1 MNEIRFPLESL
12 HADALCADM
21 PDCLALMVFAGK
33 GGEVLNELKLLYPQS
48 HSRIYYIEDIMQTQ
62 MPKVL
67 SFAETHKIP
76 CIVLNGDEPAD
87 PGVFIQT
94 PDSRVSLISRGTED
108 PDPVQA
114 VLEKMTPSYFTWIGY
129 QRYFTDPVVLDL
141 LSDRYM
147 ETLRLGEFRNSVV
160 AAEPLLREASYH
172 FMDLRSVRHS
182 DAPDGICTTPN
193 GLYAEEICTLARYA
207 GLSADFRL
215 AVLYGYPSKIRR
227 DSQIARLTAQVVWH
241 LAEGLAVS
249 VNEHPEK
256 DGDSFR
262 RKVVQMGEDGQELV
276 FLMSKKTGRWWL
288 EVPNSKQPGSPVHI
302 ACSTEDYVLA
312 CKGEIP
318 IKWLF
323 YYQKSN
329 NFS

>member
-1 MNEIRFPLESL
+1 MSEKRFPLEAL

-21 PDCLALMVFAGK
+21 PGCMALLVFAGK
-33 GGEVLNELKLLYPQS
+33 GGEVLHELKLLYPQS
-48 HSRIYYIEDIMQTQ
+48 HSRIYYIEDTLQTQ

-67 SFAETHKIP
+67 SVAEKLNIP
-76 CIVLNGDEPAD
+76 CIVLNGEEQPH
-87 PGVFIQT
+87 PGAFIQT
-94 PDSRVSLISRGTED
+94 NDPRVSLISRGTED

-114 VLEKMTPSYFTWIGY
+114 ILDKMKPSYFTWIGF
-129 QRYFTDPVVLDL
+129 QRYLTNPAVLDSL
-141 LSDRYM
+141 ADHYV
-147 ETLRLGEFRNSVV
+147 ETLRLGDFRNSV
-160 AAEPLLREASYH
+160 ATAEPLLREAAYH
-172 FMDLRSVRHS
+172 YIDMRSVRHS
-182 DAPDGICTTPN
+182 DAPDGISTTPN

-207 GLSADFRL
+207 GLSADLRL
-215 AVLYGYPSKIRR
+215 AILYGYPAKSRR
-227 DSQIARLTAQVVWH
+227 DSQSARLTAQVIWH
-241 LAEGLAVS
+241 ITEGLAVS

-256 DGDSFR
+256 DTDLFH

-276 FLMSKKTGRWWL
+276 FLLSKKTGRWWL
-288 EVPNSKQPGSPVHI
+288 EVPNSKDPARPVHI

>member
-1 MNEIRFPLESL
+1 MIEKHFPLESL

-21 PDCLALMVFAGK
+21 PDCMALLVFSGK
-33 GGEVLNELKLLYPQS
+33 GGEVLDELKLLYPQS
-48 HSRIYYIEDIMQTQ
+48 HSRIYYIEDTLQTQ

-67 SFAETHKIP
+67 SIAEKLQIP
-76 CIVLNGDEPAD
+76 CIVLNGDELPD

-94 PDSRVSLISRGTED
+94 PDPRVSLISRGTED
-108 PDPVQA
+108 PDPVKA
-114 VLEKMTPSYFTWIGY
+114 FLDKMTPAYFTWIGF
-129 QRYFTDPVVLDL
+129 QRYLTDPAVLESL
-141 LSDRYM
+141 TDRYM
-147 ETLRLGEFRNSVV
+147 ETLRLGEFRNSIV
-160 AAEPLLREASYH
+160 AAEPLLREAFYH
-172 FMDLRSVRHS
+172 FIDLRSVRHS
-182 DAPDGICTTPN
+182 DSPDGISTTPN

-207 GLSADFRL
+207 GLSADFRM
-215 AVLYGYPSKIRR
+215 AFLYGYPAKSHR
-227 DSQIARLTAQVVWH
+227 DSQSARLTAQIVWH

-249 VNEHPEK
+249 VNEHPDK
-256 DGDSFR
+256 DSDSFH

-276 FLMSKKTGRWWL
+276 FLLSKKSGRWWL
-288 EVPNSKQPGSPVHI
+288 EVPNSKEPGTPVYI